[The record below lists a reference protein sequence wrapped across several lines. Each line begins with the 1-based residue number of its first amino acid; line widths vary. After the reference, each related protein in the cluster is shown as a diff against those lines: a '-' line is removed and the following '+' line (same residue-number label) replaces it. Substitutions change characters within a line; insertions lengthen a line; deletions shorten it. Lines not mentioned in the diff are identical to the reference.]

1 MATPRILIDTSI
13 FIEYLRKQNKAKSI
27 LYQIVESQEIYTS
40 TVVEFE
46 LYAGATDEQKR
57 RDVDGILTWCT
68 VVPFTSDIA
77 QTAAIIYQELK
88 SVNRLIDMR
97 DILIAASALTHGLPV
112 MTLNMGHFDRV
123 TGLQL
128 VSPPFS
134 RA

>member
-1 MATPRILIDTSI
+1 MPRKSSTNGDSPNSDRHIDLHRISAQA
-13 FIEYLRKQNKAKSI
+13 EQSEEHSLSNRWGH
-27 LYQIVESQEIYTS
+27 EIYTS
-40 TVVEFE
+40 TVE
-46 LYAGATDEQKR
+46 
-57 RDVDGILTWCT
+57 

-112 MTLNMGHFDRV
+112 MTLNIGHFDRV

-134 RA
+134 RAQTLKR